1 MGFRSLKSYVLKFS
15 MRIKITQIVIAFIVG
30 ILVYFIYD
38 YNIIKHYKNANAKL
52 KCHYMAY
59 ACGECFAKYKIVGV
73 ENSDNF
79 KSSELVKKDLQVQF
93 ASKEMENR
101 LDSLVSKCAICYDFT
116 FEGKLSK
123 SDNSSFFIMKLEA
136 FQVQLMDS
144 SCCD

>member
-1 MGFRSLKSYVLKFS
+1 
-15 MRIKITQIVIAFIVG
+15 MRIKIAHIIIPFIVG

-52 KCHYMAY
+52 KCHFMAY
-59 ACGECFAKYKIVGV
+59 ACGECYARYKIVEV

-79 KSSELVKKDLQVQF
+79 KSSELVNKDLQVQF
-93 ASKEMENR
+93 ASKEMENS

-123 SDNSSFFIMKLEA
+123 SDNSSFFIMKLET
-136 FQVQLMDS
+136 FQVKLTDS